1 MPEKKKYQDRNF
13 SKITSITP
21 TPTNFISNPCKFRG
35 KTIEILG
42 VLSNSGGMTTREIS
56 DQTGIP
62 VQSFKCILLANGE
75 KRGIFERKERWGWK
89 ATPFG
94 FFILSINNNNV
105 QTNTNKVQTKYK
117 SKYNRTLDSPKKSHQ
132 LNLSI
137 FTSRSDIEDP
147 ERVVVEVLVEHYE
160 RTGEK
165 YRYFRDLYH
174 FCDET
179 GVSAVDAPTAI
190 ARLKEEGCIYTRKD
204 EFGWKIGLKVGFVE
218 RLKFC

>member
-1 MPEKKKYQDRNF
+1 MSENENDQDRKVPN
-13 SKITSITP
+13 ITSITP
-21 TPTNFISNPCKFRG
+21 TPTNSISNPCKFRG
-35 KTIEILG
+35 KTIEILS
-42 VLSNSGGMTTREIS
+42 VLSNSGGMITREIA

-62 VQSFKCILLANGE
+62 VRTVGIYCRGGE

-89 ATPFG
+89 ATSFG
-94 FFILSINNNNV
+94 FLILSINNNNG
-105 QTNTNKVQTKYK
+105 KTKDK
-117 SKYNRTLDSPKKSHQ
+117 DRINEGKTKDKQTLDSPKKSHQ
-132 LNLSI
+132 LNLTV
-137 FTSRSDIEDP
+137 FTNRSDITEP
-147 ERVVVEVLVEHYE
+147 ERVVVGVLVQHYE

-165 YRYFRDLYH
+165 YRYFRDFYH

-179 GVSAVDAPTAI
+179 GVGAVDAPAAI

>member
-1 MPEKKKYQDRNF
+1 MPEKKKYQDKNLF
-13 SKITSITP
+13 KITSSTP

-35 KTIEILG
+35 KTIEILSI
-42 VLSNSGGMTTREIS
+42 LSNSGGMTTREIS

-62 VQSFKCILLANGE
+62 IKTVNVYCWLGE
-75 KRGIFERKERWGWK
+75 KRGIFERKERWGWI
-89 ATPFG
+89 ATSFG
-94 FFILSINNNNV
+94 FFILSINNNND
-105 QTNTNKVQTKYK
+105 K
-117 SKYNRTLDSPKKSHQ
+117 SNINEVLIKDKSSINHLYTVPKKSHQ
-132 LNLSI
+132 LDLSI
-137 FTSRSDIEDP
+137 FTSRSDIENP
-147 ERVVVEVLVEHYE
+147 ERVVVGVLVEHYE

>member
-1 MPEKKKYQDRNF
+1 MPEKKKYQDKNHF
-13 SKITSITP
+13 KITSSTP

-35 KTIEILG
+35 KTIDILG
-42 VLSNSGGMTTREIS
+42 VISNSGGMTTREIA
-56 DQTGIP
+56 DQTGMPIKT
-62 VQSFKCILLANGE
+62 VNVYCWLGE
-75 KRGIFERKERWGWK
+75 KRGILERKERWGWI
-89 ATPFG
+89 ATSFG
-94 FFILSINNNNV
+94 LFILSINNNNDKS
-105 QTNTNKVQTKYK
+105 NINKVLIKDK
-117 SKYNRTLDSPKKSHQ
+117 SSINHLYTVPKESHQ

-137 FTSRSDIEDP
+137 FTSRSDIADP
-147 ERVVVEVLVEHYE
+147 ERVVVEVLVGHYE

>member
-1 MPEKKKYQDRNF
+1 M
-13 SKITSITP
+13 I
-21 TPTNFISNPCKFRG
+21 
-35 KTIEILG
+35 
-42 VLSNSGGMTTREIS
+42 TREIA

-62 VQSFKCILLANGE
+62 VRTVGIYCRGGE

-89 ATPFG
+89 ATSFG
-94 FFILSINNNNV
+94 FLILSINNNNG
-105 QTNTNKVQTKYK
+105 KTKDK
-117 SKYNRTLDSPKKSHQ
+117 DRINEGKTKDKQTLDSPKKSHQ
-132 LNLSI
+132 LNLTV
-137 FTSRSDIEDP
+137 FTNRSDITEP
-147 ERVVVEVLVEHYE
+147 ERVVVGVLVQHYE

-165 YRYFRDLYH
+165 YRYFRDFYH

-179 GVSAVDAPTAI
+179 GVGAVDAPAAI

>member
-1 MPEKKKYQDRNF
+1 MPENEKNQDRNF
-13 SKITSITP
+13 SKITGITP

-35 KTIEILG
+35 KTIVILG

-56 DQTGIP
+56 DRTGTSIK
-62 VQSFKCILLANGE
+62 VLNVILPRGE
-75 KRGIFERKERWGWK
+75 KKGIFERNERWGWK
-89 ATPFG
+89 ASPFG
-94 FFILSINNNNV
+94 FLVLNINNNNDN
-105 QTNTNKVQTKYK
+105 TNTTPIQH
-117 SKYNRTLDSPKKSHQ
+117 KYNTNTTRTLDSSRKSHQ
-132 LNLSI
+132 LNLSV
-137 FTSRSDIEDP
+137 FTNRSDINEP
-147 ERVVVEVLVEHYE
+147 ERVVVGVLVQHYE

-165 YRYFRDLYH
+165 YRYFRDFYH

-179 GVSAVDAPTAI
+179 GVGAVDAPPAI